1 MSTESSVNLSG
12 RMHFEHVKV
21 GDRLWKFFDGD
32 QSPTELG
39 VVIDRISN
47 GKRKPVLILDRQS
60 ILGSDRIGRNAF
72 QRLTIRK
79 QI

>member
-1 MSTESSVNLSG
+1 MNLSG
-12 RMHFEHVKV
+12 RVHFEHVAV

-39 VVIDRISN
+39 VVIDRVQN
-47 GKRKPVLILDRQS
+47 GKGKPVIVLDRQS
-60 ILGSDRIGRNAF
+60 ALGSDRLSRKAF

-79 QI
+79 EI